1 MKFRCCRVRSFL
13 AQSNF
18 QEATGF
24 LALGPLKATGFEA
37 CLACGAD
44 DNLNGFQD
52 TPPT

>member
-1 MKFRCCRVRSFL
+1 MKFRCCRVGRFP
-13 AQSNF
+13 AQGKF
-18 QEATGF
+18 QEAAGF
-24 LALGPLKATGFEA
+24 PALGPLKAPGFEA